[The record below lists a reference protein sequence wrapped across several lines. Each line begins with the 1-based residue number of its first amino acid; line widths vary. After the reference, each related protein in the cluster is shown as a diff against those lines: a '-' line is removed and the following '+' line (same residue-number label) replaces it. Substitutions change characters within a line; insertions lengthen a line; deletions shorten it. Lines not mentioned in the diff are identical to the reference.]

1 MAASSSSVGS
11 DLGTQKGFCGDK
23 EDVMEYHRFKTW
35 CSNKMM
41 TMDKL
46 PKTARGAFVMTLL
59 SGKALECVEHLDMSE
74 YQCQDGE
81 KVIWK
86 VFDARFIQ
94 IP

>member
-1 MAASSSSVGS
+1 MS
-11 DLGTQKGFCGDK
+11 
-23 EDVMEYHRFKTW
+23 
-35 CSNKMM
+35 
-41 TMDKL
+41 MDKL